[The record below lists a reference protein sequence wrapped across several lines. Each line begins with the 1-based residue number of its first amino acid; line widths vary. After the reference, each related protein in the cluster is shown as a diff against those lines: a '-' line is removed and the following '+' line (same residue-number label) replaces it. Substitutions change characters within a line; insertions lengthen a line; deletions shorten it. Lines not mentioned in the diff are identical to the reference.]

1 MGKIMEK
8 TVLIAEDYA
17 DVRSMTRMMVE
28 TCGYRVVEA
37 QDGYEALEAAKERR
51 PDMILMDIAM
61 PLMNGITYAC
71 HIRTIAH
78 CDDVPIIAL
87 TAYGNDYLDHADEFG
102 FDQVVQKP
110 VQIDDLRTLLS
121 KYLSHETEH

>member
-1 MGKIMEK
+1 MEK

-17 DVRSMTRMMVE
+17 DVRSMTRLMIE
-28 TCGYRVVEA
+28 TCGYHVVEA

-61 PLMNGITYAC
+61 PLMNGITSAGL
-71 HIRTIAH
+71 IRTIAQ
-78 CDDVPIIAL
+78 CEDVPIVAL
-87 TAYGNDYLDHADEFG
+87 TAYGNDYLDRAEEFG

-110 VQIDDLRTLLS
+110 VQIDDLRSLLD
-121 KYLSHETEH
+121 KYLGTGH

>member
-1 MGKIMEK
+1 MEK

-61 PLMNGITYAC
+61 PLMNGITSAGL
-71 HIRTIAH
+71 IRTIAH
-78 CDDVPIIAL
+78 CEDVPIIAL
-87 TAYGNDYLDHADEFG
+87 TAYGNDYLNHADEFG